1 MKTNKRLFLLLL
13 SLVVS
18 VSALYAQ
25 SKKEKKEEK
34 EKAVKEVVESGNF
47 KIDVSRAYPQGG
59 RSVQLSP
66 SYSLELRN
74 DSVFSNL
81 PYYGRAYSIPYGGG
95 DGLRFN
101 APLET
106 YKMETK
112 KNNAIKI
119 TFITRSKEDRFDFF
133 IQIFPNGT
141 AAIDVSMQQR
151 QSISFSGELILP
163 L

>member
-18 VSALYAQ
+18 LSALNAQ

-34 EKAVKEVVESGNF
+34 EKVVKELIESGNF

-59 RSVQLSP
+59 KSVQLSP
-66 SYSLELRN
+66 SYSIELRN

-95 DGLRFN
+95 DGLRFD

-112 KNNAIKI
+112 KSDATKI
-119 TFITRSKEDRFDFF
+119 AFTTRSKEDRFDFR
-133 IQIFPNGT
+133 IRIFSNGT
-141 AAIDVSMQQR
+141 ATIDVSMQQR
-151 QSISFSGELILP
+151 QSISFAGELLLP